1 MVSCWDKWGY
11 EDECWMKK
19 PKTIIPPVSLR
30 SSFLLP
36 LLYLHLVPSG
46 ATWDLVLKVRK
57 SKSIYTCV
65 QPIHWF
71 WPYLLNC
78 LFMTVTQWLFHDSY
92 NVHKNVKVLLI
103 WGINVSKT
111 WRERGSFRTLAS
123 SQGDFAL
130 SICQKCLFMLPWD
143 VTCITFPVLDHVQI
157 T

>member
-1 MVSCWDKWGY
+1 MASLIMVSCWDKWGY

-19 PKTIIPPVSLR
+19 PKTIVPPVSLR

-92 NVHKNVKVLLI
+92 NVHKCKIEPKCKSIAYLRNKCIEDLE
-103 WGINVSKT
+103 GEGGVSGP
-111 WRERGSFRTLAS
+111 WLVHRE
-123 SQGDFAL
+123 
-130 SICQKCLFMLPWD
+130 ILPWASAKNA
-143 VTCITFPVLDHVQI
+143 CLCCHEM
-157 T
+157 